1 MPALKYTFT
10 ETDSAPLFTAL
21 WMPSIGFSE
30 ETSKSELSVMVA
42 PASIRDLN
50 KDVGKIK
57 YVCEVALKYLAGNS
71 PLALEAP
78 IMEL

>member
-1 MPALKYTFT
+1 
-10 ETDSAPLFTAL
+10 
-21 WMPSIGFSE
+21 
-30 ETSKSELSVMVA
+30 MVA

-57 YVCEVALKYLAGNS
+57 YVCEVALEYLAGNS